1 MRSSFYC
8 VNLETKTCLTGPG
21 AVRSPTGESFDLIRK
36 SKENKVFQDFHNKMS
51 SAQVSMILFEFIH
64 SLNNFPEPDAAYGA
78 WERCASG
85 GLCSPLWREV
95 GPETVT

>member
-1 MRSSFYC
+1 
-8 VNLETKTCLTGPG
+8 
-21 AVRSPTGESFDLIRK
+21 
-36 SKENKVFQDFHNKMS
+36 MS
-51 SAQVSMILFEFIH
+51 SVQVSIVLFEFIH

-95 GPETVT
+95 GPETVTYVVVCVGCESATHYNGIPERRRTTMLQG